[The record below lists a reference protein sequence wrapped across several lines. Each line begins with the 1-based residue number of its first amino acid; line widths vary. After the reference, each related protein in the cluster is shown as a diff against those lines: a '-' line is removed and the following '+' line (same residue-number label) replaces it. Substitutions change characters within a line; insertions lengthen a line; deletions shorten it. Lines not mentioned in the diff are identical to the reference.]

1 MRQPGKRRQQH
12 CFFWR
17 TSGNMMSNSYRPSTS
32 SYRSTLSYFHYNID
46 CIGSIGRSRDAFV
59 TYFERIVLSIRRRVT
74 FVWPPCR
81 LRLSFRYKLL
91 WKLTCSCC
99 LRVWFGCHR
108 VTFCRHRTCFGCW
121 LAFDQ
126 VRGYLRPKFQIPY
139 SCVHLV
145 STSGQ
150 CDASIMVTYHEA
162 CSSPACQQQRCR
174 IVSMDTP

>member
-1 MRQPGKRRQQH
+1 MWNVLCVLLPRISDRQLNFP
-12 CFFWR
+12 
-17 TSGNMMSNSYRPSTS
+17 
-32 SYRSTLSYFHYNID
+32 RSVEGCY
-46 CIGSIGRSRDAFV
+46 SIGRSRDAFV
-59 TYFERIVLSIRRRVT
+59 TYFERIILSIRRRVT

-121 LAFDQ
+121 LAVDQ

-150 CDASIMVTYHEA
+150 CDASITK
-162 CSSPACQQQRCR
+162 CTNSWLSSFIQYLVVISPFPFIRPELVLLKNIA
-174 IVSMDTP
+174 